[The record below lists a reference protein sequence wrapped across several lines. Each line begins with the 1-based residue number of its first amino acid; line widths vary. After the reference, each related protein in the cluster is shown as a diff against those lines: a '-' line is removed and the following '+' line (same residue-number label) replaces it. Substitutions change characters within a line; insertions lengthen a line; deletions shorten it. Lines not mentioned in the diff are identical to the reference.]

1 MKKYNFFFCVETII
15 VFCTSSLPL
24 INILFIVIFI
34 LFKNTEFLFDYIS
47 YEQQNIGLNKNKIFD
62 LVNFME
68 EEKKIEAPSRIKRPI
83 TPSSED
89 EREFQIKKRSL
100 VADLE
105 RLDLASQLAL
115 ELERVERDRQI
126 ALDLELTRS
135 EIVPQGDLTITT
147 GPAAGGVGIG
157 RPLTLVGIGVQP
169 VVSDFL
175 GQLTPVLP
183 SPVEVLTQHQSTP
196 N

>member
-1 MKKYNFFFCVETII
+1 
-15 VFCTSSLPL
+15 
-24 INILFIVIFI
+24 
-34 LFKNTEFLFDYIS
+34 
-47 YEQQNIGLNKNKIFD
+47 
-62 LVNFME
+62 ME
-68 EEKKIEAPSRIKRPI
+68 KEEKKIEAPSKIKRPI
-83 TPSSED
+83 TPSSDD
-89 EREFQIKKRSL
+89 EREFQIKKRSR

-115 ELERVERDRQI
+115 ELECVERDRQR

-157 RPLTLVGIGVQP
+157 RPLTLVGIGVQA
-169 VVSDFL
+169 VVPDVL